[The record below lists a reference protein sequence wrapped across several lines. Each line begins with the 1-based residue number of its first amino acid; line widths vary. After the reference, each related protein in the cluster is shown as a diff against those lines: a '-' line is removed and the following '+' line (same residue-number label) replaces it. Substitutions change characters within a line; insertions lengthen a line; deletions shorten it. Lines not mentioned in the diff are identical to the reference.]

1 MIYFDN
7 AATSYPKPVEVI
19 KAVNS
24 AFNLYGANPGRSG
37 HDMSISAANQVYLCR
52 CALNDFFNGYGSEYV
67 SFFLNCT
74 YALNAAIKGIVGEND
89 HIIISSVEHNS
100 VLRPVHKLKE
110 LGYADYSIFDVG
122 KTNDET
128 IENFKKTFK
137 NNTKLCVVTAV
148 SNVFG
153 NILPLLDLSR
163 IAHENGS
170 YFFVDGA
177 QGAGVIKIDMKKQG
191 IDCLCVPGHK
201 GLLGPMGSGALLH
214 NNLDFSTII
223 EGGTGTSSFD
233 FLQPPAYPERLESG
247 TLNVPCICGLRKG
260 IEIVGR
266 VGVDKIFAKESSLT
280 KLIFEGLKD
289 LSRIELYR
297 DSDGDLLYA
306 PLISFN
312 VNGIHSEQVAG
323 YLNKHGV
330 AVRGGYH
337 CSPLA
342 HIWNK
347 TEKQGTVRIS
357 PSFFNQ
363 EKDIKFL
370 LNLIKQKYIQK
381 GLLKIQ
387 DLQR

>member
-1 MIYFDN
+1 MIYLDN
-7 AATSYPKPVEVI
+7 AATSYPKPQDVI
-19 KAVNS
+19 KAVSS

-37 HDMSISAANQVYLCR
+37 HDFSISAANQVYLCR
-52 CALNDFFNGYGSEYV
+52 CALNDFFNGFGSEFV
-67 SFFLNCT
+67 SFFPNCT
-74 YALNAAIKGIVGEND
+74 YALNAAIKGIVREND
-89 HIIISSVEHNS
+89 HIIISSLEHNS

-110 LGYADYSIFDVG
+110 LGYADYSVFVVG
-122 KTNDET
+122 KTNEET
-128 IENFKKTFK
+128 IVNFKKAFK

-153 NILPLLDLSR
+153 NILPLLELSR
-163 IAHENGS
+163 ISHNNGA

-177 QGAGVIKIDMKKQG
+177 QGAGVIEIDMKAQG

-201 GLLGPMGSGALLH
+201 GLLGPMGTGALLH

-233 FLQPPAYPERLESG
+233 FIQPHAYPERLESG
-247 TLNVPCICGLRKG
+247 TLNVPCICGLKKG
-260 IEIVGR
+260 IEIVDR
-266 VGVDKIFAKESSLT
+266 AGVDKIFAKESSFI

-289 LSRIELYR
+289 IPKIKLYR
-297 DSDGDLLYA
+297 DSYDDLFYA

-312 VNGIHSEQVAG
+312 VDGIHSEQVAA
-323 YLNKHGV
+323 YLNKHRV

-370 LNLIKQKYIQK
+370 LNLVR
-381 GLLKIQ
+381 KIAI
-387 DLQR
+387 